1 MRLAIIAATSTLAA
15 AGCHDL
21 FDRAL
26 PYVCPASTPI
36 DALPDRLSQ
45 TGLYAD
51 LAGDVVAP
59 GVLPYRPRFELWSD
73 GADKRRWLALPTGAQ
88 IDTADPDDWQFPD
101 GTRLWKEFS
110 RDGVRVETRLIAKLA
125 GEWHAQAYVWRGDGS
140 DAIAA
145 PEGYLDARGTP
156 HDVPAAGECAG
167 CHGGRTSFVLGVS
180 AVQLGHDAAAGSL
193 DVADL
198 VAAGALTVPV
208 AASIALPGDDVAQA
222 ALGYL
227 HANCGHCHNSAAP
240 ARPCLEP
247 GAYDFW
253 LNLDGL
259 AAVESTST
267 YTSAVDGA
275 IRPGDPDGSGVIG
288 RMSTRSLLRRMP
300 PLGSRVVDDQAVA
313 TLRTWIAGLR

>member
-1 MRLAIIAATSTLAA
+1 MRLAITAITLAT

-26 PYVCPASTPI
+26 PYVCPASTSI
-36 DALPDRLSQ
+36 DALPDQLSQ

-51 LAGDVVAP
+51 LAGDVIAP

-73 GADKRRWLALPTGAQ
+73 GAAKRRWLALPAGAP

-101 GTRLWKEFS
+101 GTRIWKEFS
-110 RDGVRVETRLIAKLA
+110 RDGVRVETRMIAKLA
-125 GEWHAQAYVWRGDGS
+125 GEWVAQAYVWRDDGS

-167 CHGGRTSFVLGVS
+167 CHGGRASFVLGVS
-180 AVQLGHDAAAGSL
+180 AVQLGYDAAAGSL

-198 VAAGALTVPV
+198 TAAGALTAPV
-208 AASIALPGDDVAQA
+208 AAAIALPGEPVAQA

-240 ARPCLEP
+240 DRPCMAP

-253 LNLDGL
+253 LELDGL
-259 AAVESTST
+259 ATVESTST

-275 IRPGDPDGSGVIG
+275 IRPGDPDGSSVIS

-300 PLGSRVVDDQAVA
+300 PLGSRVVDDQAVD
-313 TLRTWIAGLR
+313 TLRAWIAGLP